1 MEFGIFHEFP
11 SLPDCSDADS
21 FEAAFDIVD
30 GAEKWGLDAIWLAEL
45 HFDPERSVL
54 SSPMCIASAIAARTE
69 RLKIGL
75 AVQVLPLC
83 NPLRIA
89 EEAAT
94 VDQISR
100 GRLIF
105 GVGRSGVAK
114 TYEAYGVPYA
124 ESRDRF
130 AETLEIILKAWT
142 EPVVSYQG
150 KFHSFRDVSV
160 TPRPF
165 QKPMPPIRVA
175 ATSLD
180 TFATSGR
187 QGLPIF
193 LAVRHEDARM
203 FTPQIAIYREAYAA
217 AGHPG
222 TGQVF
227 LRAPGYI
234 GTTVEAARDDA
245 EASLLHYY
253 RAQARLLADSA
264 GRAGVDQ
271 VARRNE
277 TAERLATITYDEAL
291 RGSVFIGTPDSVSAQ
306 LHTLQDELGLDGVLL
321 ELNCGGK
328 IPHPRVMQATQLL
341 CQEVM
346 PRFH

>member
-1 MEFGIFHEFP
+1 M
-11 SLPDCSDADS
+11 
-21 FEAAFDIVD
+21 
-30 GAEKWGLDAIWLAEL
+30 
-45 HFDPERSVL
+45 
-54 SSPMCIASAIAARTE
+54 
-69 RLKIGL
+69 
-75 AVQVLPLC
+75 
-83 NPLRIA
+83 
-89 EEAAT
+89 
-94 VDQISR
+94 
-100 GRLIF
+100 
-105 GVGRSGVAK
+105 
-114 TYEAYGVPYA
+114 
-124 ESRDRF
+124 F
-130 AETLEIILKAWT
+130 A
-142 EPVVSYQG
+142 
-150 KFHSFRDVSV
+150 
-160 TPRPF
+160 
-165 QKPMPPIRVA
+165 
-175 ATSLD
+175 
-180 TFATSGR
+180 
-187 QGLPIF
+187 
-193 LAVRHEDARM
+193 
-203 FTPQIAIYREAYAA
+203 PQIAIYREAYAV

-234 GTTVEAARDDA
+234 GTTVEEARDDA

-253 RAQARLLADSA
+253 RAQARLLADLA

-328 IPHPRVMQATQLL
+328 ILHPRVMQATQLL